1 MDVIQTFA
9 HHLRQQGVAASV
21 IDEVTRIVRV
31 ECGGQ
36 SQYIHKN
43 SSQQRDGDIR
53 ADFKRGYPISR
64 LASKYQL
71 SERRIREI
79 IG

>member
-31 ECGGQ
+31 E
-36 SQYIHKN
+36 
-43 SSQQRDGDIR
+43 
-53 ADFKRGYPISR
+53 
-64 LASKYQL
+64 
-71 SERRIREI
+71 
-79 IG
+79 